1 MIMEILTY
9 NNKIMMNYVYIIYI
23 RYLYILDKNTRKVN
37 KIDNIVTKVETSLAN
52 FGLENIVENAN
63 EKLSTVLLYKKQ
75 TKNILYALSLKP

>member
-1 MIMEILTY
+1 
-9 NNKIMMNYVYIIYI
+9 MMNYVYIIYI

-63 EKLSTVLLYKKQ
+63 EKLSTVLLYKK
-75 TKNILYALSLKP
+75 

>member
-63 EKLSTVLLYKKQ
+63 EKLSTVLLYKK
-75 TKNILYALSLKP
+75 